1 MEVEAEDVQAEDAQ
15 AEDVQPGSDMQ
26 REPGAAEEE
35 EPGQYTAA
43 ELATGWGK
51 PGNHQPP
58 ETGCVPELGLSQR
71 GVAAVQKPI
80 SMKLLRVSSSFISVY
95 SPAVEEEGERPALV
109 AVVGYSALPTQP
121 EHRASDQNYSDYM
134 KGYLLLDAAEGEEGL
149 AKQEL
154 LLYSLLLLLLLWLSA
169 VVG

>member
-58 ETGCVPELGLSQR
+58 ETGCVPELGLSQW
-71 GVAAVQKPI
+71 GVAAVQEPI
-80 SMKLLRVSSSFISVY
+80 NMKLLRVSSSFISVY
-95 SPAVEEEGERPALV
+95 SPAVEEEGERHALV

-154 LLYSLLLLLLLWLSA
+154 LLYSLLLLLWLSA

>member
-58 ETGCVPELGLSQR
+58 ETGCVPELGLSQW
-71 GVAAVQKPI
+71 GVAAVQEPI
-80 SMKLLRVSSSFISVY
+80 NMKLLRVSSSFISVY

-154 LLYSLLLLLLLWLSA
+154 LLYSLLLLLWLSA

>member
-58 ETGCVPELGLSQR
+58 ETGCVPELGLSQW
-71 GVAAVQKPI
+71 GVAAVQEPI
-80 SMKLLRVSSSFISVY
+80 NMKLLRVSSSFISVY
-95 SPAVEEEGERPALV
+95 SPAVEEEGERHALV

-121 EHRASDQNYSDYM
+121 EHRASDQKYSDYM
-134 KGYLLLDAAEGEEGL
+134 KGYLLLDAAEEEEGL

-154 LLYSLLLLLLLWLSA
+154 LLYSLLLLLWLSA

>member
-43 ELATGWGK
+43 ALVTK
-51 PGNHQPP
+51 PGNHQRP

-95 SPAVEEEGERPALV
+95 SPATEEEGERHALV
-109 AVVGYSALPTQP
+109 AVVGCSALPTQP
-121 EHRASDQNYSDYM
+121 EHRTLDQTY
-134 KGYLLLDAAEGEEGL
+134 
-149 AKQEL
+149 
-154 LLYSLLLLLLLWLSA
+154 
-169 VVG
+169 